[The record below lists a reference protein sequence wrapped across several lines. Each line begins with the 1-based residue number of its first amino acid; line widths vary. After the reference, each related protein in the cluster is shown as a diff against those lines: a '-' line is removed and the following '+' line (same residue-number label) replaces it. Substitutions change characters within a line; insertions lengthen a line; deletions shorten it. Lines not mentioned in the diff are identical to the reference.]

1 MDPAYLHLV
10 VNHLPVVLSVVG
22 AAAAIVALL
31 VRRRGV
37 WLYSVASMTI
47 AGAIVYPVMLT
58 GHAAEHEVKKQ
69 WYVDRDAVDAHEDA
83 ADIATWTV
91 LGAGVVAV
99 AVWWSLAR
107 RKDGAVLELPPVWA
121 QGLVLIAAL
130 AGSGTIAYAAYQGG
144 KIVHDAVR
152 LQSPPPGV
160 APLPPATPGPAASP

>member
-47 AGAIVYPVMLT
+47 AG
-58 GHAAEHEVKKQ
+58 
-69 WYVDRDAVDAHEDA
+69 
-83 ADIATWTV
+83 
-91 LGAGVVAV
+91 VVAA